1 MRPPSSPH
9 PVTGR
14 TADAPGY
21 TAPVSNTEPFLVP
34 GSDATL
40 GTILAAAWSLL
51 ERAAARGSEDWR
63 WPVLASVDSMETERG
78 AADARVVV
86 LRRADACAWT
96 LEVHSDARA
105 GKLAQLRAGPR
116 ACLVFHDRARELQ
129 LRTWADASVHEGDA
143 IARRAWDA
151 LHASSRRAYLAPR
164 TPGEPT
170 TALDA
175 NLPTSLDA
183 RLPDAA
189 ESEPG
194 FGSFAAIVLRVRT
207 LEWLRLDRAGHHRA
221 RFEADP
227 AGGAPTMRWLRP

>member
-1 MRPPSSPH
+1 M
-9 PVTGR
+9 GR

-21 TAPVSNTEPFLVP
+21 TSRVPNSEPFLVP
-34 GSDATL
+34 GDDATL
-40 GTILAAAWSLL
+40 ETILAAAWSLL
-51 ERAAARGSEDWR
+51 ERAAARAPEDWR
-63 WPVLASVDSMETERG
+63 WPVLASVDPTEPERG
-78 AADARVVV
+78 VADARVVV
-86 LRRADACAWT
+86 LRRADARAWT

-105 GKLAQLRAGPR
+105 GKLAQLRAAPH
-116 ACLVFHDRARELQ
+116 ACLVFHDRSRELQ
-129 LRTWADASVHEGDA
+129 LRAWVDASVHEGDA

-170 TALDA
+170 AAPDA
-175 NLPTSLDA
+175 NQPAGLGA

-194 FGSFAAIVLRVRT
+194 FASFAAIVLRVRT

-221 RFEADP
+221 RFEADS
-227 AGGAPTMRWLRP
+227 AGGAPAMCWLRP